1 MKYQVKSLEVNDS
14 TIEISRPSLD
24 NNENVFSMLVG
35 KNAVGKTRALSKL
48 VNSCVF
54 RKNMGEVVETFDS
67 LKYPSSVIAVSNSKF
82 DRFPDPA
89 VYGRRESAFQGV
101 YHYFGLGSFR
111 SGTSRILS
119 KAFEKLLRK
128 AAESSSHGHDLAILL
143 DYVGFLPFMQI
154 DFRRPYR
161 YEKSR
166 KGDESS
172 HLYDEYS
179 RGTSYSNPESIV
191 FDFDFESCILPAL
204 QYFETRERS
213 GKGLSLRL
221 DLSDRF
227 VNDED
232 VAEFCEFGA
241 ILLQAGLLKVFKLA
255 LFDKRTKNKLAFH
268 QASSGQ
274 QCMLLMLFG
283 IMGAI
288 EDYSLICID
297 EPEISL
303 HPRWQAEFIGIL
315 QTAFTSARGCHFVI
329 ATHSPQVIAGLT
341 SKNGWVIDLENYEL
355 IHSSEYA
362 RKSADFQLTEVFH
375 EPGFKNEYLIRVLL
389 VLLSKVSNKQELTP
403 VDRTK
408 LLHLD
413 SIKGRLETSDPVLH
427 LLNQVRMLVE

>member
-1 MKYQVKSLEVNDS
+1 MKYQVSKLEINDS

-35 KNAVGKTRALSKL
+35 KNAVGKTRTLSKI

-54 RKNMGEVVETFDS
+54 RKYSGEVVETCDS

-89 VYGRRESAFQGV
+89 MYGKRGADFQGM

-111 SGTSRILS
+111 SGASRTLS
-119 KAFEKLLRK
+119 KAFEKLLGK
-128 AAESSSHGHDLAILL
+128 AAEMNSHGHDLAILL

-161 YEKSR
+161 LEKSR
-166 KGDESS
+166 KGDEKVY
-172 HLYDEYS
+172 LNDEFL
-179 RGTSYSNPESIV
+179 RATSYANPESII
-191 FDFDFESCILPAL
+191 FDFDFEFSILPAL
-204 QYFETRERS
+204 QYFENREMS

-221 DLSDRF
+221 DLSGRF

-232 VAEFCEFGA
+232 LVEFCEFGA

-255 LFDKRTKNKLAFH
+255 LFDKRTKNKIAFH

-315 QTAFTSARGCHFVI
+315 QTAFTSVRGCHFVI
-329 ATHSPQVIAGLT
+329 ATHSPQIIAGLT
-341 SKNGWVIDLENYEL
+341 SKNGWVVDLESYEL

-362 RKSADFQLTEVFH
+362 KKSADFQLTEVFH
-375 EPGFKNEYLIRVLL
+375 EPGFKNEYLIRLLL
-389 VLLSKVSNKQELTP
+389 VMLSKVSNKQDLTTA
-403 VDRTK
+403 DRTK
-408 LLHLD
+408 LSHLD
-413 SIKGRLETSDPVLH
+413 GIKERLDTSDPVLH
-427 LLNQVRMLVE
+427 LLNQLKMLVG